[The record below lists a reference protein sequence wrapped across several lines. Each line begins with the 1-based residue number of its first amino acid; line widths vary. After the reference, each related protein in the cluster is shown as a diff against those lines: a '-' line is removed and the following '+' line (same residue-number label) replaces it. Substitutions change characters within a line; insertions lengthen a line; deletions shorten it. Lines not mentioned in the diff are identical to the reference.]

1 MGNAGDRSRPLLI
14 GEPWARGLV
23 AVPLVLI
30 VIITVVDVLAPP
42 EIHLGPLLV
51 VAPALT
57 SSFAGSRLTAA
68 IAVLAVAAQ
77 VLIAEVRNSITTSNH
92 LTQIAA
98 LIVVSVVV
106 VLLCRLRERRKAEL
120 SKVRSVADLVQQVL
134 LRPPPARIGP
144 LRLAFAYETSVD
156 EARVGGD
163 FSSAVRTS
171 YGTRLLIGDIR
182 GKGLEAVDEAA
193 LVLGAFRAAAHRD
206 SDTRAL
212 ARHLDRV
219 MSWNTTR
226 VGGDT
231 SENFATALL
240 LDIPDDRPEVTVFS
254 CGHPPAL
261 LLHAGSATSLHASDP
276 APPLGLASLSPASG
290 TAQAFPFAP
299 GDTLLLYTDGVIEA
313 RNADGTFYPLLE
325 RLPRWH
331 DAPSPDRLVALV
343 HDDLLSHAGANL
355 NDDAALLA
363 VQRYPS
369 SQAGPHQEQCPEGN
383 STEQAVELP
392 AQANPDASEQIV
404 VPADR
409 AGEPTEQTHNR
420 RS

>member
-1 MGNAGDRSRPLLI
+1 MGNTGDRSRPLLI

-68 IAVLAVAAQ
+68 IAVIAVAAQ

-144 LRLAFAYETSVD
+144 LRLAFAYEASVD

-163 FSSAVRTS
+163 FYSAVRTS
-171 YGTRLLIGDIR
+171 HGTRLLIGDIR

-206 SDTRAL
+206 SDTRTL
-212 ARHLDRV
+212 ATHLDRV

-240 LDIPDDRPEVTVFS
+240 LDIPDDLPEATVFS

-276 APPLGLASLSPASG
+276 APPLGLASLSPSGG

-313 RNADGTFYPLLE
+313 RDPNGTFYPLFE

-331 DAPSPDRLVALV
+331 DAPSPDRLVSLV
-343 HDDLLSHAGANL
+343 HDDLLSHTGANL

-369 SQAGPHQEQCPEGN
+369 SRAGPPQEQREGN
-383 STEQAVELP
+383 SAEAIELP
-392 AQANPDASEQIV
+392 AQANPAESEQIV
-404 VPADR
+404 VPAPEH
-409 AGEPTEQTHNR
+409 AGEPIAQVHNR